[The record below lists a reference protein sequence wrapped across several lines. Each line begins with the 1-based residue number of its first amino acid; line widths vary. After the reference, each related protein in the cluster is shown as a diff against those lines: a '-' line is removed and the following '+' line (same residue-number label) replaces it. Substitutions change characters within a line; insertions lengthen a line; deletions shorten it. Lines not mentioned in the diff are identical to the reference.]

1 MEPGMAKNEVNGVN
15 YCRVGMG
22 FVCQVGF
29 ALQLANIFIP
39 FLIFVEER
47 VMKRKC

>member
-1 MEPGMAKNEVNGVN
+1 MAKNEVNGVN

-29 ALQLANIFIP
+29 ALQLPIIFIP
-39 FLIFVEER
+39 FLIFVGQR
-47 VMKRKC
+47 VI